1 MKKDFNELALL
12 DDGDLDFFG
21 PYFNDFFRVPSF
33 KPSREFNKLMKTDIK
48 ENENN
53 YELEVEMPGVDKK
66 DVNLELKDGYLT
78 ISSKVEKNSDEK
90 DKKGNYI
97 RRERFYGSSSRS
109 FYVGNDI
116 KEHDINASM
125 QNGVLNIV
133 IPKKQPEIEQTKKIE
148 IK

>member
-21 PYFNDFFRVPSF
+21 PYFNDFFRAPSF
-33 KPSREFNKLMKTDIK
+33 KPNREFNKMMKTDIK
-48 ENENN
+48 EDEKN
-53 YELEVEMPGVDKK
+53 YELEVEMPGIDKK
-66 DVNLELKDGYLT
+66 DVGLELKNGYLT
-78 ISSKVEKNSDEK
+78 ISSKVEKNNDEK

-109 FYVGNDI
+109 FYVGNDV
-116 KEHDINASM
+116 KEQDISASM
-125 QNGVLNIV
+125 QNGVLNII
-133 IPKKQPEIEQTKKIE
+133 IPKKQPELEQSKKIE